1 MASPL
6 ARRYAE
12 ACYGVA
18 RERVSVD
25 PVAAELERAR
35 DILDDPRVRAVMSNP
50 RVSLE
55 ERSAALDGSSRG
67 CRRPPATWS
76 GCSWPM
82 AASRSSPRWSPSTA
96 PSSMRPSG
104 VVRIVV
110 TSAAPLNRAP
120 SGGSRGCSP
129 SAWRVRPARDR
140 PRSRPHRR
148 TCDPDGRSRHRRQR
162 SQPSSAASGRDGLIG
177 GQGHTERWQYEATR
191 SATS

>member
-55 ERSAALDGSSRG
+55 ERSAALDGLLEG
-67 CRRPPATWS
+67 
-76 GCSWPM
+76 
-82 AASRSSPRWSPSTA
+82 RSSPRWSPSTA
-96 PSSMRPSG
+96 PSSMR
-104 VVRIVV
+104 
-110 TSAAPLNRAP
+110 
-120 SGGSRGCSP
+120 
-129 SAWRVRPARDR
+129 RPAW
-140 PRSRPHRR
+140 SE
-148 TCDPDGRSRHRRQR
+148 S
-162 SQPSSAASGRDGLIG
+162 
-177 GQGHTERWQYEATR
+177 W
-191 SATS
+191 